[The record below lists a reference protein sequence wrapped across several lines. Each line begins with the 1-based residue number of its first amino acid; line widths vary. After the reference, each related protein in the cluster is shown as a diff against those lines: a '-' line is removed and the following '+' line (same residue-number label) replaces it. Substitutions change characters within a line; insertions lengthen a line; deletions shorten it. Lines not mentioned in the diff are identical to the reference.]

1 MILYVIPLTLSPQ
14 ATFFVARLDR
24 DDYRF
29 WNNTLKIGYPECIKW
44 MNEVMDGGD
53 RTIILAKLHV
63 LCDTIRVSLGTDKAR
78 LYAPPPL
85 AAARGSS
92 RKTELSSDEKCER
105 LRATAESVR
114 RSLLRA
120 LVVCPIFKEG
130 TKDTKESL
138 LNGVIA
144 RVNSDLRNT
153 AFTAYQIDTATA
165 FGTGT
170 YVSNSSLG
178 SSEKFGGF
186 TVDLTAGRTF
196 TTPATITMSS
206 TPPALESG
214 ENDSR
219 KRKSTSG
226 GTVDSERSSPIP
238 VVKLGF

>member
-1 MILYVIPLTLSPQ
+1 MILYVFPSPLSPQ

-29 WNNTLKIGYPECIKW
+29 WNNTLKIEYPKCIKW

-53 RTIILAKLHV
+53 RTITLAKLHV

-78 LYAPPPL
+78 SYAPPPL
-85 AAARGSS
+85 TAARGSG
-92 RKTELSSDEKCER
+92 RKTELSSVLSSDEKCEE
-105 LRATAESVR
+105 LRATAERVR

-138 LNGVIA
+138 LNGVTA

-153 AFTAYQIDTATA
+153 AITAYQIDTATA

-170 YVSNSSLG
+170 YLSNLSIG
-178 SSEKFGGF
+178 SSEKFAGF
-186 TVDLTAGRTF
+186 TVALTAGKTF
-196 TTPATITMSS
+196 TTPVAT
-206 TPPALESG
+206 PAPTRLLWRHLRLLQR
-214 ENDSR
+214 SR
-219 KRKSTSG
+219 PVKPIIKSAS
-226 GTVDSERSSPIP
+226 VA
-238 VVKLGF
+238 VL